1 MNFGLDLALGRIR
14 SIRIDLRTP
23 DGNGQSDAS
32 LLETY
37 AGILLPERD
46 LPETLRELAPTIP
59 VKPDKQ
65 AAKAVG
71 LILGSLEFQYH

>member
-59 VKPDKQ
+59 VEPGKH

-71 LILGSLEFQYH
+71 LILGSPEFQYH